1 MDVYKRIF
9 LVFIL
14 LGYLSDAYGTDS
26 TPPRI
31 ISTSKGNEYIIQSND
46 NFTLRCEGT
55 ESVTWILPNNTYN
68 DIVLN
73 KTSTTAVLPSETPDR
88 VYKYGTILK
97 INAASYLDTGY
108 YHCAYSDT
116 SDFEDVSRVNSIYL
130 YVYDEDHLSVLS
142 ELPYTV
148 QITQYSP
155 VVLPCRPTSPDVN
168 VELYQTTGEEVRLET
183 IDKNGIIVTYDPR
196 KGFTFNEVTDDDSV
210 LYECR
215 FSRGLARF
223 KVHILMDVNLL
234 TYSIAKPYLEE
245 LSGGHTVVGEKLTL
259 KCTLKV
265 TVRSSMEWVTPDRN
279 GIRSGRISV
288 SKSIADSNEKYHQI
302 LTIEKTK
309 PIDQG
314 EYTCIVKDPNHV
326 NNNTRYVRIFD
337 KAEHFINL
345 TEENG
350 VYEISVSAGEP
361 SIQWSINV
369 EAHPSPKLVWLDNHN
384 TEIQAGWADNGN
396 NKKYE
401 VRTENHEAFLKIF
414 DITIF
419 DRGTYQLKAIN
430 DYEEKTLNLF
440 LNVTDK
446 PTVHIETDSFHVI
459 NQQSIIKC
467 KVAAY
472 PDPSIYWYYRNC
484 LDNSCQFEPRKATG
498 TDTQGLLKTSFLNL
512 TSDQSG
518 FVMCTANNSMG
529 SDRSIMGHFL
539 TDVDNGFGIWG
550 FDEETKEI
558 HNEIPLYPIARGETI
573 TMYCAASRYNY
584 TEQLKWYKNN
594 GSHFNPIEENDH
606 FKIEKSSTEFSNK
619 LTLTIHQIGF
629 DDSGNYTCQVKEKF
643 ITDSPKTQDMYHYDN
658 ITLSIKDPSSPLITD
673 TNLNGSTFTIALPDE
688 FRLWC
693 FAVGIPKPTITWY
706 LNGEEIVER
715 NTKSRITFFQNDHVL
730 QIPFTQVEDEGE
742 YTCRAKNK
750 IGVAEKRISLQF
762 NNKPTANLIFVYV
775 IVGIIFSCLVVCI
788 YTCLRYRKEKK
799 LRRELKRAGLANFE
813 NGALESLN
821 PELGIDDQAELLPY
835 DKKYEFPRE
844 KLKLGKQLGS
854 GAFGVVMKAEATGI
868 VEGEEVTAVA
878 VKMVKRNAD
887 YTYIK
892 ALASELKIMVH
903 LGKHLNVVNLL
914 GACTKNVA
922 KRELL
927 VIVEFCRF
935 GNLHNYL
942 LRHRNSFVNQIDS
955 KTGKIDY
962 TYGSELLERSFS
974 VSSNKS
980 CNSPNVK
987 YAALTFSHSDNNPL
1001 PRDMVDY
1008 RGNCNY
1014 SGNTAVTD
1022 TTMVSMTPTGGEDC
1036 LMTGSNS
1043 NSSQPEWRS
1052 NYRGD
1057 YKGTVKPICTKDLIT
1072 WAFQVAR
1079 GMEYLASRKVLHGDL
1094 AARNILLAENNIVK
1108 ICDFGLAKS
1117 MYKSD
1122 NYKKKGDGPL
1132 PVKWM
1137 AVESIR
1143 DRVFSTQSD
1152 IWSYGIVLW
1161 EFFSL
1166 ARTPYPGMEANE
1178 IFYQKLAD
1186 GYRMDQPEYATDE
1199 IYKMMCDCWHPK
1211 PIARPTFT
1219 KLSEKIGL
1227 MLEDS
1232 VRQHYVDLNDPYLVM
1247 NTQRIEA
1254 GHSDYL
1260 AMLSPPDFEHLSSPH
1275 HYVNDDVHLNGNI
1288 PGMDTPGY
1296 LCMKPSSIFSPRE
1309 QCDTVFNF
1317 DVDNSNRKHKNSD
1330 TELAL
1335 GTELLPMLHTQNES
1349 DCELSPCVK
1358 TPTSFSNPSYHM
1370 PPIIMEKTDEDI
1382 VKTADNYV
1390 NMPQNKNAMKNEK
1403 NLKECISATN
1413 EKDANHYV
1421 NNNTR
1426 DWERV
1431 QV

>member
-1 MDVYKRIF
+1 MK
-9 LVFIL
+9 L
-14 LGYLSDAYGTDS
+14 
-26 TPPRI
+26 
-31 ISTSKGNEYIIQSND
+31 
-46 NFTLRCEGT
+46 TLHF
-55 ESVTWILPNNTYN
+55 P
-68 DIVLN
+68 IV
-73 KTSTTAVLPSETPDR
+73 
-88 VYKYGTILK
+88 
-97 INAASYLDTGY
+97 
-108 YHCAYSDT
+108 
-116 SDFEDVSRVNSIYL
+116 
-130 YVYDEDHLSVLS
+130 
-142 ELPYTV
+142 
-148 QITQYSP
+148 
-155 VVLPCRPTSPDVN
+155 
-168 VELYQTTGEEVRLET
+168 
-183 IDKNGIIVTYDPR
+183 
-196 KGFTFNEVTDDDSV
+196 
-210 LYECR
+210 
-215 FSRGLARF
+215 
-223 KVHILMDVNLL
+223 L

-788 YTCLRYRKEKK
+788 YTCLRYRKEKVCQ
-799 LRRELKRAGLANFE
+799 LAMRAESECIVF
-813 NGALESLN
+813 LET
-821 PELGIDDQAELLPY
+821 
-835 DKKYEFPRE
+835 KK
-844 KLKLGKQLGS
+844 
-854 GAFGVVMKAEATGI
+854 GV
-868 VEGEEVTAVA
+868 EE
-878 VKMVKRNAD
+878 
-887 YTYIK
+887 
-892 ALASELKIMVH
+892 
-903 LGKHLNVVNLL
+903 
-914 GACTKNVA
+914 
-922 KRELL
+922 
-927 VIVEFCRF
+927 
-935 GNLHNYL
+935 
-942 LRHRNSFVNQIDS
+942 
-955 KTGKIDY
+955 
-962 TYGSELLERSFS
+962 
-974 VSSNKS
+974 S

-1036 LMTGSNS
+1036 LMTGSN
-1043 NSSQPEWRS
+1043 N
-1052 NYRGD
+1052 
-1057 YKGTVKPICTKDLIT
+1057 
-1072 WAFQVAR
+1072 
-1079 GMEYLASRKVLHGDL
+1079 
-1094 AARNILLAENNIVK
+1094 
-1108 ICDFGLAKS
+1108 
-1117 MYKSD
+1117 
-1122 NYKKKGDGPL
+1122 
-1132 PVKWM
+1132 
-1137 AVESIR
+1137 
-1143 DRVFSTQSD
+1143 
-1152 IWSYGIVLW
+1152 
-1161 EFFSL
+1161 
-1166 ARTPYPGMEANE
+1166 
-1178 IFYQKLAD
+1178 
-1186 GYRMDQPEYATDE
+1186 
-1199 IYKMMCDCWHPK
+1199 
-1211 PIARPTFT
+1211 
-1219 KLSEKIGL
+1219 
-1227 MLEDS
+1227 S